1 MKEVAYFV
9 EMEPNMVKGVAL
21 FQVVFEEG
29 STSYVYFD
37 QAGDAN
43 PMDVSTWERLPQDR
57 LVPVNEGIVDEWKQT
72 NPLGYELIAQ
82 YVL

>member
-9 EMEPNMVKGVAL
+9 EMEPNMVKAVAL
-21 FQVVFEEG
+21 FQTVFEDG
-29 STSYVYFD
+29 LTDYVYFD
-37 QAGDAN
+37 EAGAAHPLDA
-43 PMDVSTWERLPQDR
+43 STWGRLPQDR
-57 LVPVNEGIVDEWKQT
+57 LVPVNEGIVDEWKES